1 MFLVGIGGPIKNT
14 GTVGTAHPFRIAR
27 PAFSQHF
34 IVTEGTTFSQAP
46 TRHLCVLL
54 VSEVL
59 IVCLLGQSECL
70 LRSIVTSPLQAAEMN
85 RKKALAHQER
95 RRAWLNESTDE
106 VGNGAGA
113 GAGNSFL

>member
-1 MFLVGIGGPIKNT
+1 
-14 GTVGTAHPFRIAR
+14 
-27 PAFSQHF
+27 
-34 IVTEGTTFSQAP
+34 
-46 TRHLCVLL
+46 
-54 VSEVL
+54 
-59 IVCLLGQSECL
+59 
-70 LRSIVTSPLQAAEMN
+70 MN